1 MSTLGTFNNGFSS
14 VVAGTNSTT
23 PLTIN
28 SAAGI
33 QICNNSGVQLGSVCN
48 ISSTGVFNCSGLTI
62 TGPLTCS
69 SLIIPNNGT
78 ITCLGSLICN
88 STLNMNNNAITGV
101 TSLEYSGTLNSTY
114 SSLPIIST
122 NSIGYVYSTSIVSG
136 QVCSGTKLI
145 ATISNLPIGVY
156 AITYQVNFNAFSPAS
171 QRIKTFIG
179 TTTTGNQVAG
189 ILMTQVSVND
199 YQGCCSTIYYNNTS
213 IQSIYLNVSL
223 NPGVSCNTYTE
234 SSNSSYFQ
242 AIKIA

>member
-1 MSTLGTFNNGFSS
+1 
-14 VVAGTNSTT
+14 
-23 PLTIN
+23 
-28 SAAGI
+28 
-33 QICNNSGVQLGSVCN
+33 
-48 ISSTGVFNCSGLTI
+48 
-62 TGPLTCS
+62 
-69 SLIIPNNGT
+69 
-78 ITCLGSLICN
+78 
-88 STLNMNNNAITGV
+88 MNNNAITGVTSLNSLTLNGSTISGVTSLSCNGAITGV

-136 QVCSGTKLI
+136 QVCSGSVGTKLI

-156 AITYQVNFNAFSPAS
+156 AITYQVNFYTFNVLPM
-171 QRIKTFIG
+171 RIKTAIG
-179 TTTTGNQVAG
+179 TTTTGREIAG

-199 YQGCCSTIYYNNTS
+199 YQGCSSTIYYNNTS